1 MNKLALKSLFGCI
14 YIKIVVIMDNMI
26 YKVIWEFY
34 NKKTETSSDWRR
46 AKAPNDKGVE
56 LFSDIQSAYDLFTE
70 KMLSHGGDY
79 AKVFVIMCGDKVIED
94 LSESYMF
101 NGRVNGSHTF
111 ERDWSEYQ
119 RERSDR
125 YVPDPTP
132 YGSYKDEGGFYLKTS
147 RQLPRNESINRF
159 NDMRKIRMTEADLH
173 NLVSGAVRRVV
184 NEVFHPQQELR
195 GMGLAN
201 LYDRKAFEAARADI
215 EDEGM
220 SVEHPDMPRRRPM
233 RGYRDGRDVRNYEA

>member
-1 MNKLALKSLFGCI
+1 MKGVFAYTVNYVMDKSASKSLFGCI
-14 YIKIVVIMDNMI
+14 YIKIVVIMDKI

-46 AKAPNDKGVE
+46 AKAHNDKGVE

-70 KMLSHGGDY
+70 KMLSHSGDY

-111 ERDWSEYQ
+111 ERDWNEYQ
-119 RERSDR
+119 RERSDK

-132 YGSYKDEGGFYLKTS
+132 YGSYKDEGGFYLKTP
-147 RQLPRNESINRF
+147 RQFPRNESVN
-159 NDMRKIRMTEADLH
+159 RKIRITEADIH
-173 NLVSGAVRRVV
+173 RMVVEAVKRVV
-184 NEVFHPQQELR
+184 EKEPT
-195 GMGLAN
+195 
-201 LYDRKAFEAARADI
+201 
-215 EDEGM
+215 
-220 SVEHPDMPRRRPM
+220 P
-233 RGYRDGRDVRNYEA
+233 RGYGLEGIYER